1 MNAHHQLFGLYVP
14 GRSWLHRLPVG
25 AKFALMLTVSLVPLI
40 VRELWLSAA
49 LLVVVVAVLLST
61 RLGWRRCL
69 VVMPVIWVM
78 AGLLFAYQLLWGT
91 AEAGAMLVA
100 NLILCL
106 YASRALTLTTPSPV
120 LLDALVTAARP
131 VRWVGGSP
139 ERVGLAATLMLRS
152 IPFLFG
158 SFGDVRAAARARGLE
173 RNLLAQLTPVVVG
186 AVAYARATGE
196 ALIARG
202 LGEADDSE

>member
-25 AKFALMLTVSLVPLI
+25 AKFALMLTVSIVPLV
-40 VRELWLSAA
+40 VRELWLSLA
-49 LLVVVVAVLLST
+49 LLALTAVLLLTT

-69 VVMPVIWVM
+69 VLMPVIWLM
-78 AGLLFAYQLLWGT
+78 AAVLVAYQLIWGT
-91 AEAGAMLVA
+91 LTDGLMLVA

-106 YASRALTLTTPSPV
+106 YASRVLTLTTPAPV
-120 LLDALVTAARP
+120 LLDALVVAARP
-131 VRWVGGSP
+131 VGWVGGSP
-139 ERVGLAATLMLRS
+139 ERVGLAAALMLRS
-152 IPFLFG
+152 IPYLFG

-196 ALIARG
+196 ALAARG
-202 LGEADDSE
+202 LGEDD